1 MIFCACSSLSLDKA
15 HAYGPLRV
23 QFKAV
28 PVHCLAVGHA
38 FWGTRLRLGPI
49 PSHHGRAFWGSWLWY
64 THSFQGAVFRGSGL
78 TTHLCPTT
86 NNSCNL
92 YIHPLLSRFALL
104 HMCIHIYICVKMYV
118 CTYTTK
124 CKCVHTYLYLH
135 ICVYFCIYIY
145 IYIYRCKQIR
155 SRNICMYIWV
165 VVKIGVPFWVP

>member
-92 YIHPLLSRFALL
+92 CISSSPITVCASAHVYTYIHLCKDVCVYIYNQMQMCAYVSVST
-104 HMCIHIYICVKMYV
+104 HMCIF
-118 CTYTTK
+118 
-124 CKCVHTYLYLH
+124 L
-135 ICVYFCIYIY
+135 YIY
-145 IYIYRCKQIR
+145 IGVNKSEVEIYVCIYGWLSKLG
-155 SRNICMYIWV
+155 SLFGYP
-165 VVKIGVPFWVP
+165 KS